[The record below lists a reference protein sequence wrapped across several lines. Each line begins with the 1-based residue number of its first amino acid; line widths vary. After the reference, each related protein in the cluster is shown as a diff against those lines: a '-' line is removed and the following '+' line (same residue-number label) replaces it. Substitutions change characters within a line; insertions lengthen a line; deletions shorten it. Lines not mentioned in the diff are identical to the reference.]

1 MDNISNNIDDVRGQ
15 LNYEYTTD
23 TTKRIIKV
31 IGVGGGG
38 GNAVSTMYK
47 KEMIKGVSFLLC
59 NTDEQALNNS
69 PVPNKITLG
78 PSITKGLGAGNKPE
92 MAKEAAEESTTEVL
106 NALTSDDTEMVFI
119 TAGMGGG
126 TGTGAAPIVG
136 KIARDAGKLTVGI
149 ATIPFKFEGR
159 RKILRALEGVRRLQE
174 SVDALLVVN
183 NEKLIEIYG
192 KKTVSEAFQLA
203 DNTLSNAAR
212 SISDIINTAGIVN
225 MDFNDVKTTL
235 KDSGVAVISSGM
247 GKGNN
252 RLKMALEEALTS
264 PLLNNNDITKAKRL
278 MIAIYYS
285 EQDELLVE
293 EISALNKFTDE
304 IETDYD
310 SKSGFYI
317 DNELPEGHIR
327 ITILASGF
335 GMEDTENSVFEM
347 NSDIS
352 LRDNIVQR
360 GEEDRR
366 IEKYYG
372 KGAVFNG
379 TRRRPLILTLSELDN
394 EELLIIAEEKPA
406 LDRDLRFVEAIRKRI
421 NDSESYEHYTTEPE
435 TISKETPSDIVE
447 EETKSDDSKTIYF

>member
-15 LNYEYTTD
+15 LNYEYSTD

-335 GMEDTENSVFEM
+335 GMEDTENSVFEV

-372 KGAVFNG
+372 KGAVLNG
-379 TRRRPLILTLSELDN
+379 TRRRPLILKLSELDN

-406 LDRDLRFVEAIRKRI
+406 LDRDLRLVEAIRKRI
-421 NDSESYEHYTTEPE
+421 DDSESYEHHTTESE
-435 TISKETPSDIVE
+435 TISEETPSNIV

>member
-15 LNYEYTTD
+15 LNYEYSTD

-335 GMEDTENSVFEM
+335 GMEDTENSVFEV

-372 KGAVFNG
+372 KGAVLNG
-379 TRRRPLILTLSELDN
+379 TRRRPLILKLSELDN

-406 LDRDLRFVEAIRKRI
+406 LDRDLRLVEAIRKRI
-421 NDSESYEHYTTEPE
+421 DDSESYEHHTTEPE
-435 TISKETPSDIVE
+435 TISEEIPSNIV

>member
-15 LNYEYTTD
+15 LNYEYSTD

-421 NDSESYEHYTTEPE
+421 NDSESYEHHTTEPE
-435 TISKETPSDIVE
+435 AVSRETSSDIVE
-447 EETKSDDSKTIYF
+447 EAKSDDSKTIYF

>member
-15 LNYEYTTD
+15 LNYEYSTD

-435 TISKETPSDIVE
+435 TVSKETPSDIV

>member
-203 DNTLSNAAR
+203 DNTLSNATR

-252 RLKMALEEALTS
+252 RLKVALEEALTS

-335 GMEDTENSVFEM
+335 GMEDTENSVFEV

-372 KGAVFNG
+372 KGAVLNG
-379 TRRRPLILTLSELDN
+379 TRRRPLILKLSELDN

-406 LDRDLRFVEAIRKRI
+406 LDRDLRLVEAIRKRI
-421 NDSESYEHYTTEPE
+421 DDSESYEHHTTEPE
-435 TISKETPSDIVE
+435 IISEETPSNIV

>member
-15 LNYEYTTD
+15 LNYEYSTD

-372 KGAVFNG
+372 KGAVLNG
-379 TRRRPLILTLSELDN
+379 TRRRPLILKLSELDN

-406 LDRDLRFVEAIRKRI
+406 LDRDLRLVEAIRKRI
-421 NDSESYEHYTTEPE
+421 DDSESYEHHTTELE
-435 TISKETPSDIVE
+435 TISEETPSNIV

>member
-15 LNYEYTTD
+15 LNYEYSTD

-406 LDRDLRFVEAIRKRI
+406 LDRDLRLVEAIRKRI
-421 NDSESYEHYTTEPE
+421 DDSESYEHHTTEPE
-435 TISKETPSDIVE
+435 IISEETPSNIV

>member
-335 GMEDTENSVFEM
+335 GMEDTENSVFEV

-372 KGAVFNG
+372 KGAVLNG
-379 TRRRPLILTLSELDN
+379 TRRRPLILKLSELDN

-406 LDRDLRFVEAIRKRI
+406 LDRDLRLVEAIRKRI
-421 NDSESYEHYTTEPE
+421 DDSESYEHHTTEPE
-435 TISKETPSDIVE
+435 TISEEIPSNIV

>member
-235 KDSGVAVISSGM
+235 KDSGVA
-247 GKGNN
+247 
-252 RLKMALEEALTS
+252 
-264 PLLNNNDITKAKRL
+264 
-278 MIAIYYS
+278 AIYYS

-335 GMEDTENSVFEM
+335 GMEDTENSVFEV

-372 KGAVFNG
+372 KGAVLNG
-379 TRRRPLILTLSELDN
+379 TRRRPLILKLSELDN

-406 LDRDLRFVEAIRKRI
+406 LDRDLRLVEAIRKRI
-421 NDSESYEHYTTEPE
+421 DDSESYEHHTTEPE
-435 TISKETPSDIVE
+435 TISEEIPSNIV

>member
-15 LNYEYTTD
+15 LNYEYSTD

-421 NDSESYEHYTTEPE
+421 NDSESYEHHTTESE

-447 EETKSDDSKTIYF
+447 ETKSDDSKTIYF

>member
-435 TISKETPSDIVE
+435 AISKETPSDIV

>member
-15 LNYEYTTD
+15 LNYEYSTD

-126 TGTGAAPIVG
+126 TGTGAAPLVG

-435 TISKETPSDIVE
+435 AISKETPSDIV

>member
-15 LNYEYTTD
+15 LNYEYSTD

-335 GMEDTENSVFEM
+335 GMEDTESSVFEM

-379 TRRRPLILTLSELDN
+379 ARRRPLILTLSELDN

-406 LDRDLRFVEAIRKRI
+406 LDRDLRFVEAIRMRI

-435 TISKETPSDIVE
+435 TVSKETSSDIVE
-447 EETKSDDSKTIYF
+447 EAKSDDSKTIYF

>member
-159 RKILRALEGVRRLQE
+159 RKILRAVEGVRRLQE

-335 GMEDTENSVFEM
+335 GMEDTENSVFEV

-372 KGAVFNG
+372 KGAVLNG
-379 TRRRPLILTLSELDN
+379 PRRRPLILTLSELDN

-447 EETKSDDSKTIYF
+447 ETKSDDSKTIYF

>member
-15 LNYEYTTD
+15 LNYEYSTD

-174 SVDALLVVN
+174 NVDALLVVN

-203 DNTLSNAAR
+203 DNTLSNATR

-252 RLKMALEEALTS
+252 RLKVALEEALTS

-335 GMEDTENSVFEM
+335 GMEDTENSVFEV

-372 KGAVFNG
+372 KGAILNG
-379 TRRRPLILTLSELDN
+379 TRRRPLILKLSELDN

-406 LDRDLRFVEAIRKRI
+406 LDRDLRLVEAIRKRI
-421 NDSESYEHYTTEPE
+421 DDSESYEHHTTEPE
-435 TISKETPSDIVE
+435 IISEETPSNIV

>member
-119 TAGMGGG
+119 TAGMAGG

-252 RLKMALEEALTS
+252 RLKVALEEALTS

-335 GMEDTENSVFEM
+335 GMEDTENSVFEV

-372 KGAVFNG
+372 KGAVLNG
-379 TRRRPLILTLSELDN
+379 TRRRPLILKLSELDN

-406 LDRDLRFVEAIRKRI
+406 LDRDLRLVEAIRKRI
-421 NDSESYEHYTTEPE
+421 DDSESYEHHTTEPE
-435 TISKETPSDIVE
+435 IISEETPSNIV

>member
-15 LNYEYTTD
+15 LNYEYSTD

-106 NALTSDDTEMVFI
+106 TALTSDDTEMVFI

-421 NDSESYEHYTTEPE
+421 NDSESYEHHTTEPE
-435 TISKETPSDIVE
+435 AVSKETSSDIV

>member
-335 GMEDTENSVFEM
+335 GMEDTENSVFEV

-372 KGAVFNG
+372 KGAVLNG
-379 TRRRPLILTLSELDN
+379 TRRRPLILKLSELDN

-406 LDRDLRFVEAIRKRI
+406 LDRDLRLVEAIRKRI
-421 NDSESYEHYTTEPE
+421 DDSESYEHHTTELE
-435 TISKETPSDIVE
+435 TISEETPSNIV

>member
-421 NDSESYEHYTTEPE
+421 SDSESYEHYTTEPE

-447 EETKSDDSKTIYF
+447 ETKSDDSKTIYF

>member
-15 LNYEYTTD
+15 LNYEYTAD

-203 DNTLSNAAR
+203 DNTLSNATR

-252 RLKMALEEALTS
+252 RLKVALEEALTS

-335 GMEDTENSVFEM
+335 GMEDTENSVFEV

-372 KGAVFNG
+372 KGAVLNG
-379 TRRRPLILTLSELDN
+379 TRRRPLILKLSELDN

-406 LDRDLRFVEAIRKRI
+406 LDRDLRLVEAIRKRI
-421 NDSESYEHYTTEPE
+421 DDSESYEHHTTEPE
-435 TISKETPSDIVE
+435 IISEETPSNIV

>member
-106 NALTSDDTEMVFI
+106 TALTSDDTEMVFI

-421 NDSESYEHYTTEPE
+421 NDSESYEHHTTEPE
-435 TISKETPSDIVE
+435 AVSKETSSDIV

>member
-15 LNYEYTTD
+15 LNYEYSTD

-136 KIARDAGKLTVGI
+136 KIARDTGKLTVGI

-447 EETKSDDSKTIYF
+447 ETKSDDSKTIYF

>member
-1 MDNISNNIDDVRGQ
+1 
-15 LNYEYTTD
+15 
-23 TTKRIIKV
+23 
-31 IGVGGGG
+31 
-38 GNAVSTMYK
+38 
-47 KEMIKGVSFLLC
+47 
-59 NTDEQALNNS
+59 
-69 PVPNKITLG
+69 
-78 PSITKGLGAGNKPE
+78 
-92 MAKEAAEESTTEVL
+92 
-106 NALTSDDTEMVFI
+106 MVFI

-335 GMEDTENSVFEM
+335 GMEDTENSVFEV

-372 KGAVFNG
+372 KGAVLNG
-379 TRRRPLILTLSELDN
+379 TRRRPLILKLSELDN

-406 LDRDLRFVEAIRKRI
+406 LDRDLRLVEAIRKRI
-421 NDSESYEHYTTEPE
+421 DDSESYEHHTTELE
-435 TISKETPSDIVE
+435 TISEETPSNIV

>member
-15 LNYEYTTD
+15 LNYEYSTD

-435 TISKETPSDIVE
+435 IISKETSSDIV

>member
-335 GMEDTENSVFEM
+335 GMEDTENSVFEV

-372 KGAVFNG
+372 KGAVLNG
-379 TRRRPLILTLSELDN
+379 TRRRPLILKLSELDN

-406 LDRDLRFVEAIRKRI
+406 LDRDLRLVEAIRKRI
-421 NDSESYEHYTTEPE
+421 DDSDSYEHHTTEPE
-435 TISKETPSDIVE
+435 IISEETPSNIV

>member
-335 GMEDTENSVFEM
+335 GMEDTENSVFEV

-372 KGAVFNG
+372 KGAVLNG
-379 TRRRPLILTLSELDN
+379 TRRRPLILKLSELDN

-406 LDRDLRFVEAIRKRI
+406 LDRDLRLVEAIRKRI
-421 NDSESYEHYTTEPE
+421 DDSESYEHHTTESE
-435 TISKETPSDIVE
+435 TISEETPSNIV

>member
-15 LNYEYTTD
+15 LNYEYSTD

-252 RLKMALEEALTS
+252 RLKVALEEALTS

-421 NDSESYEHYTTEPE
+421 NDSESYEHHTTEPE
-435 TISKETPSDIVE
+435 AVSKETSSDIVE
-447 EETKSDDSKTIYF
+447 EAKSDDSKTIYF

>member
-421 NDSESYEHYTTEPE
+421 NDSESYEHHTTEPE
-435 TISKETPSDIVE
+435 AVSKETSSDIV

>member
-15 LNYEYTTD
+15 LNYEYSTD

-335 GMEDTENSVFEM
+335 GMEDTENSVFDM

-435 TISKETPSDIVE
+435 TVSKETPSDIV

>member
-15 LNYEYTTD
+15 LNYEYSTD

-447 EETKSDDSKTIYF
+447 ETKSDNSKTIYF

>member
-15 LNYEYTTD
+15 LNYEYSTD

-335 GMEDTENSVFEM
+335 GMEDTENSVFEV

-372 KGAVFNG
+372 KGAVLNG
-379 TRRRPLILTLSELDN
+379 TRRRPLILKLSELDN

-406 LDRDLRFVEAIRKRI
+406 LDRDLRLVEAIRKRI
-421 NDSESYEHYTTEPE
+421 DDSESYEHHTTEPE
-435 TISKETPSDIVE
+435 TISEETPSNIV

>member
-15 LNYEYTTD
+15 LNYEYSTD

-421 NDSESYEHYTTEPE
+421 NDSESYEHYTQEPE

-447 EETKSDDSKTIYF
+447 ETKSDDSKTIYF

>member
-335 GMEDTENSVFEM
+335 GMEDTENSVFEV

-372 KGAVFNG
+372 KGAVLNG
-379 TRRRPLILTLSELDN
+379 TRRRPLILKLSELDN

-406 LDRDLRFVEAIRKRI
+406 LDRDLRLVESIRKRI
-421 NDSESYEHYTTEPE
+421 DDSESYEHHTTELE
-435 TISKETPSDIVE
+435 TISEETPSNIV

>member
-15 LNYEYTTD
+15 LNYEYSTD

-366 IEKYYG
+366 IAKYYG

-447 EETKSDDSKTIYF
+447 ETKSDNSKTIYF

>member
-15 LNYEYTTD
+15 LNYEYSTD

-421 NDSESYEHYTTEPE
+421 NDSENYEHYTTEPE
-435 TISKETPSDIVE
+435 TVSKETSSDIV

>member
-379 TRRRPLILTLSELDN
+379 TRRRPLILKLSELDN

-406 LDRDLRFVEAIRKRI
+406 LDRDLRLVEAIRKRI
-421 NDSESYEHYTTEPE
+421 DDSDSYEHHTTEPE
-435 TISKETPSDIVE
+435 IISEETPSNIV

>member
-69 PVPNKITLG
+69 PVPNKLTLG

-335 GMEDTENSVFEM
+335 GMEDTENSVFEV

-372 KGAVFNG
+372 KGAVLNG
-379 TRRRPLILTLSELDN
+379 TRRRPLILKLSELDN

-406 LDRDLRFVEAIRKRI
+406 LDRDLRLVEAIRKRI
-421 NDSESYEHYTTEPE
+421 DDSESYEHHTTEPE
-435 TISKETPSDIVE
+435 IISEETPSNIV

>member
-15 LNYEYTTD
+15 LNYEYSTD

-106 NALTSDDTEMVFI
+106 TALTSDDTEMVFI

-421 NDSESYEHYTTEPE
+421 NDSESYEHYTAEPE
-435 TISKETPSDIVE
+435 TISKETSSDIV

>member
-235 KDSGVAVISSGM
+235 K
-247 GKGNN
+247 
-252 RLKMALEEALTS
+252 EEALTS

-335 GMEDTENSVFEM
+335 GMEDTENSVFEV

-372 KGAVFNG
+372 KGAVLNG
-379 TRRRPLILTLSELDN
+379 TRRRPLILKLSELDN

-406 LDRDLRFVEAIRKRI
+406 LDRDLRLVEAIRKRI
-421 NDSESYEHYTTEPE
+421 DDSESYEHHTTEPE
-435 TISKETPSDIVE
+435 TISEETPSNIV

>member
-15 LNYEYTTD
+15 LNYEYSTD

-252 RLKMALEEALTS
+252 RLKVALEEALTS

-447 EETKSDDSKTIYF
+447 ETKSDDSKTIYF